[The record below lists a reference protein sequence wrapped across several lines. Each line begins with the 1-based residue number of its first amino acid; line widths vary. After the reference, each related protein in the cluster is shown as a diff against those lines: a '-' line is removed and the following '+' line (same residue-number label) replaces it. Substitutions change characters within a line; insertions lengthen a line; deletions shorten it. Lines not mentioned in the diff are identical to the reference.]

1 MHCTRNA
8 GSRVFTAMLGGVC
21 FVTVT
26 HAGSIGVSRG
36 DHVDLEEGEL
46 LDRFSVH
53 PTSDRVH
60 GQASGC
66 FISGAENRVSGSQET
81 LRFTVSVP

>member
-8 GSRVFTAMLGGVC
+8 GSRVFTAKLGGVC

-26 HAGSIGVSRG
+26 HAGSIGSRVGTTLTCRRVS
-36 DHVDLEEGEL
+36 
-46 LDRFSVH
+46 SMH

-60 GQASGC
+60 GQAPGC
-66 FISGAENRVSGSQET
+66 IISGAENRVSGSQET